1 MKLIQN
7 NALAE
12 RLRFKQTAK
21 VGVSSSFF
29 YEKILIVSNA
39 WVRAMKNDSGGR
51 RGIEPLS
58 QGWNRE
64 LQGTRWELGNRPI
77 EASPQ
82 VSRRQP

>member
-21 VGVSSSFF
+21 VGVSSFF

-39 WVRAMKNDSGGR
+39 WVRAMKNDSRRVVEGG
-51 RGIEPLS
+51 GLS
-58 QGWNRE
+58 H
-64 LQGTRWELGNRPI
+64 
-77 EASPQ
+77 
-82 VSRRQP
+82 

>member
-39 WVRAMKNDSGGR
+39 WVRAMKNDSGRVVEG
-51 RGIEPLS
+51 GGLS
-58 QGWNRE
+58 H
-64 LQGTRWELGNRPI
+64 
-77 EASPQ
+77 
-82 VSRRQP
+82 